1 MIVPL
6 FLDSCYNFL
15 FIIIYSYLKIQEK
28 CYMKFICESCY
39 QVIGKYWTQSEFSF
53 EFCIRNIKSQ
63 LFLIYL

>member
-6 FLDSCYNFL
+6 FLDFCYNFL

-39 QVIGKYWTQSEFSF
+39 QVIGK
-53 EFCIRNIKSQ
+53 
-63 LFLIYL
+63 